1 VGIKIVRRLIPQP
14 SPRQGRE
21 RTVGRG
27 IADALSARATG
38 QTRPTDPRAV
48 ELYLRARAE
57 LRRFWGNHVVAAAD
71 LLEEAAAISPGSVP
85 IMGALAYA
93 SVQAW
98 VMQAD
103 PALLDRARAGLE
115 RGLALGPPEAILA
128 SASFR
133 FNTGD
138 AEGGAADLGTALV
151 RAPMLG
157 QAHETAG
164 RILVEIGE
172 VAAARS
178 HFTTAIA
185 LDPTRA
191 HLLDVDLARL
201 DALEGWWERA
211 DRTLAAIIAD
221 PDRSISELGGL
232 AQSRLAGWRGDRQL
246 LATVAKT
253 FAPRLGP
260 FAGRMVEVV
269 SRAAVTGDIESEMWP
284 AFLHL
289 FGGAGRPH
297 RGQLMG
303 LQLLSEMAL
312 VLGKVGPALD
322 ALEAADRMGLID
334 IVVLDRCPLF
344 DRLTDEPRFQAVR
357 GRVAERAARVLA
369 AFRAAAG

>member
-1 VGIKIVRRLIPQP
+1 
-14 SPRQGRE
+14 
-21 RTVGRG
+21 
-27 IADALSARATG
+27 
-38 QTRPTDPRAV
+38 
-48 ELYLRARAE
+48 
-57 LRRFWGNHVVAAAD
+57 
-71 LLEEAAAISPGSVP
+71 
-85 IMGALAYA
+85 
-93 SVQAW
+93 
-98 VMQAD
+98 
-103 PALLDRARAGLE
+103 
-115 RGLALGPPEAILA
+115 
-128 SASFR
+128 
-133 FNTGD
+133 
-138 AEGGAADLGTALV
+138 
-151 RAPMLG
+151 MLG

-191 HLLDVDLARL
+191 HLLELDLARL

-232 AQSRLAGWRGDRQL
+232 TQSRLAGWRGDRQL
-246 LATVAKT
+246 LASVAKT

-260 FAGRMVEVV
+260 FAGHMVEVV

-289 FGGAGRPH
+289 FSGAGRPQ

-312 VLGKVGPALD
+312 VLGKTGPALD

-344 DRLTDEPRFQAVR
+344 DRLTDEPRFQALR